1 MLLPHFAICW
11 RQCLPLCILWVAQGL
26 RFCPEIFWVAGHALG
41 SAINY
46 GSPYCSCLWFLF
58 TLQILAI
65 FDMLS
70 RFRFIRLC
78 TGSSSLFLQLYEM
91 YHVVIR
97 SQEMGDVIHT
107 VLMCCLL
114 AVSDVCCTLGLKC
127 IAHLQRYM
135 CIIESDGLVH
145 IDEMTTILHNI
156 SVKSRP
162 F

>member
-1 MLLPHFAICW
+1 MSPYVGDSVCPCASYGLLKAFDFAQKFSGLLVML
-11 RQCLPLCILWVAQGL
+11 
-26 RFCPEIFWVAGHALG
+26 

-58 TLQILAI
+58 TLEILAI

-78 TGSSSLFLQLYEM
+78 TGNPSLFLQLYEL

-107 VLMCCLL
+107 LLMCCLL
-114 AVSDVCCTLGLKC
+114 AVSDVRCTLGLKC

-135 CIIESDGLVH
+135 CIIESDDLVH
-145 IDEMTTILHNI
+145 IDAMTTILHNI
-156 SVKSRP
+156 LVESMP